1 MMLQFNRV
9 VVLGSISLLG
19 AAFPVFAG
27 QDTSFG
33 SLTLNGT
40 TKSGVLSG
48 STGGGVSLPAVVSN
62 VDRNNNPCLGF
73 GDDQPDHQLILK
85 QDFAR
90 LQLRV
95 NSGGADT
102 TLVVQGPGGVVRC
115 GDDSSSSNKDAAIND
130 TDWSAGTYNIWVGT
144 TTPRV
149 RRNYTLTVK

>member
-1 MMLQFNRV
+1 MTLQFSRV
-9 VVLGSISLLG
+9 VMLGSIGLLS
-19 AAFPVFAG
+19 AVFPVFAG
-27 QDTSFG
+27 QETLFG

-48 STGGGVSLPAVVSN
+48 STGGGISLPAVVSN
-62 VDRNNNPCLGF
+62 VDRNGNACIGF

-85 QDFAR
+85 QDFPR

-102 TLVVQGPGGVVRC
+102 TLVVQGPGGVRC
-115 GDDSSSSNKDAAIND
+115 GDNSGAGNRDASIND

-144 TTPRV
+144 ATPRV